1 MLEKM
6 VDHGMS
12 DSGGPEAKVFFLLEE
27 IVT

>member
-12 DSGGPEAKVFFLLEE
+12 GSGGPEAKVVFLFEE
-27 IVT
+27 MVN

>member
-12 DSGGPEAKVFFLLEE
+12 DSGGPEAKVFFLFEE
-27 IVT
+27 MAN